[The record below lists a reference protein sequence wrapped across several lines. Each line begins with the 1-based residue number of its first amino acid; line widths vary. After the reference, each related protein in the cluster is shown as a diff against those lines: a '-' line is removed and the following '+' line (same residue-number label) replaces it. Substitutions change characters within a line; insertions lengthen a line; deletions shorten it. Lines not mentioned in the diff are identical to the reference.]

1 MKGFL
6 KVIVMGV
13 LGALLL
19 WWGVGLSCA
28 LVEGFTRARPLG
40 LHMPWFLGGFAL
52 YFLLHLFFYRPLLS
66 HILAHELTHALAA
79 LLMGGRVTAVH
90 ATTSGGSTLINK
102 SHWFIS
108 LAPYVFPFYAAIAL
122 GVWALSAVV
131 FKAPLAGVVGFLYAY
146 HWTLTVY
153 TLVHPQPDL
162 KEAGEVFSL
171 IYIFTGNMMVLMLL
185 MISLWPEAFS
195 FASAYDRTIFWSFH
209 IVLSAWSLLTSLIP
223 APEARPS

>member
-1 MKGFL
+1 L
-6 KVIVMGV
+6 KRVIVMGV

-19 WWGVGLSCA
+19 WLGAGLSCA
-28 LVEGFTRARPLG
+28 LVEGFAHAVSLG
-40 LHMPWFLGGFAL
+40 RHMPWFLGGFGL

-108 LAPYVFPFYAAIAL
+108 LAPYVFPFYSAIVL
-122 GVWALSAVV
+122 GVWALSAAS
-131 FKAPLAGVVGFLYAY
+131 FKPALSAVVGFLYAY

-153 TLVHPQPDL
+153 TLAHPQPDL
-162 KEAGEVFSL
+162 KEAGVWFSL
-171 IYIFTGNMMVLMLL
+171 IFIFTGNMMVLMALVL
-185 MISLWPEAFS
+185 ALWPEALTP
-195 FASAYDRTIFWSFH
+195 ASAFERTMFWSFH
-209 IVLSAWSLLTSLIP
+209 LVISAWSLLKSLIP
-223 APEARPS
+223 AREARPS